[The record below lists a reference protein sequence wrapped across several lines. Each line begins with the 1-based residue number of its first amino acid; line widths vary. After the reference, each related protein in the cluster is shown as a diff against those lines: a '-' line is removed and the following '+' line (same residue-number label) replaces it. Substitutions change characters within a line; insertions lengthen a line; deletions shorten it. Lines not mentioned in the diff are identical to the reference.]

1 MYSRLKGPRGI
12 VFLLGFTV
20 NITCGYTSSI
30 LPLDAG
36 PYRVHVLPIREIGID
51 VDAAGLVGGAVRSV
65 IARTAGLQ
73 LVEAVARA
81 DLYLQIEILEIGA
94 PQDVFVD
101 RALRA
106 PEYTAYV
113 VLRGTVRGSSLKA
126 PWTLT
131 ARGTQPFVS
140 PPGSI
145 ERLEG
150 LIRRAYQGAAERAGE
165 QLVLALTLRLRAHPE
180 TQASY

>member
-1 MYSRLKGPRGI
+1 MRCFGASFF
-12 VFLLGFTV
+12 FLLGLTV
-20 NITCGYTSSI
+20 NIACGYTASI
-30 LPLDAG
+30 LPPDKA
-36 PYRVHVLPIREIGID
+36 PYRVHVLPIQEIGVD
-51 VDAAGLVGGAVRSV
+51 VDAGGLVGGAVRSV

-73 LVEAVARA
+73 LVEAVERT
-81 DLYLQIEILEIGA
+81 DLHLQVEILEIGA
-94 PQDVFVD
+94 PQDIFVD

-106 PEYTAYV
+106 PEYTAHV
-113 VLRGTVRGSSLKA
+113 ILRGTVRGSSFEG

-131 ARGTQPFVS
+131 ARGTQPLVS

-150 LIRRAYQGAAERAGE
+150 LIRRAYQGAAERASE
-165 QLVLALTLRLRAHPE
+165 QLVLALTLRLRAHQE